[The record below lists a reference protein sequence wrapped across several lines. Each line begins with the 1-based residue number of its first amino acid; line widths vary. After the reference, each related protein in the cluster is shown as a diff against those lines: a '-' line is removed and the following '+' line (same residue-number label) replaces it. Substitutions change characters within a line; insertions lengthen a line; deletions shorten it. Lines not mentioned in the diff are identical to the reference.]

1 MERADET
8 AAYLVE
14 ALGQD
19 DDAVL
24 YGLVSRWPHASG
36 DEIER
41 ALTAFAILTRIG
53 ERPSNEN
60 ALAATD

>member
-1 MERADET
+1 MERADEIAT
-8 AAYLVE
+8 YLVE

-24 YGLVSRWPHASG
+24 YGLVSRWPDATSA
-36 DEIER
+36 EIEQAVATF
-41 ALTAFAILTRIG
+41 ALVVLSG
-53 ERPSNEN
+53 VRPSNEN

>member
-1 MERADET
+1 MERADEI

-19 DDAVL
+19 HDAVL
-24 YGLVSRWPHASG
+24 CGLVSRWPHASG

-60 ALAATD
+60 VRFIAD